1 MRQKI
6 NLRVPETQLQKILG
20 FSDEML
26 TMIESDMDN
35 LSEHEVHAAKELR
48 HILNKIVN
56 MYREQIEY
64 EPTTKPDKN
73 QNQS

>member
-1 MRQKI
+1 MRRKI
-6 NLRVPETQLQKILG
+6 NLRVPETQLQKLLG

-35 LSEHEVHAAKELR
+35 LSEHEIQTAKELR

-64 EPTTKPDKN
+64 EPTTKQDKN
-73 QNQS
+73 QN

>member
-6 NLRVPETQLQKILG
+6 NLRVPETQLQKLLG
-20 FSDEML
+20 FADEML
-26 TMIESDMDN
+26 TMIESDLDN
-35 LSEHEVHAAKELR
+35 LGEHEKHAAKELR

-64 EPTTKPDKN
+64 EPTTTSPNKN
-73 QNQS
+73 QN